1 MVNDGAVLEGSKVV
15 TFTHGGTSDPP
26 TYSSYAYTDG
36 QEMGFFSGAY
46 GDIMDSPFGVSGG
59 GNPGVP
65 SRLTLPPLSGGLPAA
80 GTGRLSSQ
88 ASWLTSPSAVTPI
101 ELSADAQPW
110 AAHFAVVTAA
120 ELAVELVH
128 GGSAPALSWSTP
140 THGQTARAAAV
151 PDRGL
156 YEVQQEAAAQDPPP
170 SSGSGETFN
179 ATGQITSITDAGGGV
194 TKATYDAAQ
203 RLTSVTD
210 PATASHPDGNTTT
223 WTYND
228 QNRVTSQTT
237 ALGTSSFAYASP
249 SCGNLTQYTDADG
262 RVTTYQYDW
271 QNRVTQEA
279 WYSSATDANA
289 NNGAGQNAQDVIHY
303 GYDPST
309 GNLTAEWDATSA
321 DYYTYND
328 AGQLA
333 TVVETVAGGPAVELV
348 YAYYDSG
355 ECSGVAASIGGT
367 VDASGNYSG
376 GTLDYQNAYTYDDNG
391 DLTQIVQS
399 SQSNGDAVATKEIDF
414 TYTSAGQFDT
424 ITRYEN
430 GQLVAQSDYTYN
442 SAGQLIGLEY
452 QQGSTNPLASYVYT
466 YGTGTVLASAV
477 QPVVPSVWLPSGAT
491 LPFHD
496 PSQIDLGSLDQAPS
510 SADLLATVTSADG
523 TTSYSYDA
531 LGELT
536 SASGA
541 VNESYTWDANGNP
554 SGSGYSIGP
563 ENEILSDGTYIYTYN
578 LDGDMLKRTQ
588 ISSGSS
594 SDYET
599 DYTWD
604 NRNRLTEVT
613 NKDNS
618 GTTTQTVTYLY
629 DVENRWIGETVTTY
643 SGGSPSSV
651 HTTDFAYD
659 GNQIVLQF
667 DKDGAGNVTAND
679 LSHRYLYGP
688 AVDQVLADERV
699 TLQNAA
705 LATDEVL
712 WPLADAQGT
721 VRDVAK
727 LNGTTTSV
735 KDHIIYGSFGGVV
748 SESDSSQG
756 CLFKYTGCATDNNT
770 DIEFHERRVKP
781 AGSTDWLSVDPI
793 RETSGTTNLS
803 DYCGNDPI
811 NATDPSGTTIRVAVG
826 TAPKI
831 NPIVE
836 PEAGEESPTLQGIKW
851 FLDQIIHVLE
861 KDAPEVT
868 IQYAPLRS
876 TIQAD
881 GTTVYQ
887 PVTLTAVVNSAYSTQ
902 EEFTAAARQ
911 FSAGTRLVYDLL
923 TSKTTITIAYIKG
936 ENAHHIWA
944 IARGGIANPT
954 IEWNPGWM
962 GPRVRPADWPL
973 SDAHEV
979 LNHELVHAWGYTMF
993 RTRNRNAYPDLLGTR
1008 NDGLPMAE
1016 LYAVQGANQLW
1027 LEHTRVPPGYRAPRS
1042 RYTVRGGGAIPIV
1055 PAVAPHFPPLTD
1067 DEIAQMYSALT
1078 SGGWGNYAR
1087 LLFLVRAIWSPIES
1101 LMKAKRRFQ
1110 YTLRTLFGLT
1120 TLFCIAM
1127 SLFATKWCAAQ
1138 RQE

>member
-1 MVNDGAVLEGSKVV
+1 M
-15 TFTHGGTSDPP
+15 TITHGGTSSSP
-26 TYSSYAYTDG
+26 TYYSYAHDYTDG

-46 GDIMDSPFGVSGG
+46 GDIVDSPFNVSGG

-65 SRLTLPPLSGGLPAA
+65 SRLALPSAASFPTA
-80 GTGRLSSQ
+80 GTGRLNSQ

-101 ELSADAQPW
+101 ELSADAPAW
-110 AAHFAVVTAA
+110 ASYFAVPTAA
-120 ELAVELVH
+120 ELAVQL
-128 GGSAPALSWSTP
+128 GNSGSAPALSWSTAA
-140 THGQTARAAAV
+140 HGQTARASAV

-466 YGTGTVLASAV
+466 YGTGTALASAV
-477 QPVVPSVWLPSGAT
+477 QPVVPSVWSPSGAT

-554 SGSGYSIGP
+554 SGSGYTIGP

-629 DVENRWIGETVTTY
+629 DVENRWIGESVTTY
-643 SGGSPSSV
+643 SDGSPSSV
-651 HTTDFAYD
+651 QTRDFAYD

-667 DKDGAGNVTAND
+667 GATSTPGSPVSLTATD
-679 LSHRYLYGP
+679 LSHRYLSGP

-699 TLQNAA
+699 TLQNGA
-705 LATDEVL
+705 LVTDEVL
-712 WPLADAQGT
+712 WTLADAQGT
-721 VRDVAK
+721 VRDVA
-727 LNGTTTSV
+727 LLSGTTTAV
-735 KDHIIYGSFGGVV
+735 ADHITYSSFGGVV
-748 SESDSSQG
+748 SESDPSQG
-756 CLFKYTGCATDNNT
+756 CLFKYAGRPTDTATGLENDRAR
-770 DIEFHERRVKP
+770 IYSAALRRFLSEDP
-781 AGSTDWLSVDPI
+781 TYLTAGDTNVDRYCRNDSV
-793 RETSGTTNLS
+793 
-803 DYCGNDPI
+803 
-811 NATDPSGTTIRVAVG
+811 NATDPSG
-826 TAPKI
+826 
-831 NPIVE
+831 
-836 PEAGEESPTLQGIKW
+836 L
-851 FLDQIIHVLE
+851 
-861 KDAPEVT
+861 
-868 IQYAPLRS
+868 
-876 TIQAD
+876 
-881 GTTVYQ
+881 Q
-887 PVTLTAVVNSAYSTQ
+887 PVPSAPTPVPIQTL
-902 EEFTAAARQ
+902 
-911 FSAGTRLVYDLL
+911 LHDLQK
-923 TSKTTITIAYIKG
+923 SPQG
-936 ENAHHIWA
+936 ESLYKQATKANHGNA
-944 IARGGIANPT
+944 PT
-954 IEWNPGWM
+954 IEYGAAGGFGGATYLNTGTIKLDPSQTDYATAMETLIFELENLAHADRFNALDNRASLGDVSEEQYVMGMENVEVDDARQALIIWNSLRSG
-962 GPRVRPADWPL
+962 GLLPAG
-973 SDAHEV
+973 
-979 LNHELVHAWGYTMF
+979 ELPTLDFAAKSKGF
-993 RTRNRNAYPDLLGTR
+993 RDYYDK
-1008 NDGLPMAE
+1008 
-1016 LYAVQGANQLW
+1016 V
-1027 LEHTRVPPGYRAPRS
+1027 APRHKDHYQEIWTTKW
-1042 RYTVRGGGAIPIV
+1042 RQNYYQKHPVPHPKPPAPTQPPLPDGPIV
-1055 PAVAPHFPPLTD
+1055 
-1067 DEIAQMYSALT
+1067 
-1078 SGGWGNYAR
+1078 
-1087 LLFLVRAIWSPIES
+1087 
-1101 LMKAKRRFQ
+1101 
-1110 YTLRTLFGLT
+1110 
-1120 TLFCIAM
+1120 
-1127 SLFATKWCAAQ
+1127 
-1138 RQE
+1138 